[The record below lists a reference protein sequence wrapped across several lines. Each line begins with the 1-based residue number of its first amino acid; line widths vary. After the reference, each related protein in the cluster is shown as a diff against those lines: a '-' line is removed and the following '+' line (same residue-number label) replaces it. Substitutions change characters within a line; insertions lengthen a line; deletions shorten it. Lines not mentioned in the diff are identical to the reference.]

1 MAHRRIGQEA
11 FRFDAKAEHQTS
23 LDALAGLDRLAGGGS
38 VRVTGNRGHQR
49 KGNTSSR
56 GRPHWA
62 NAIENDLAPRRLPP
76 RKILYV
82 LMPLPANVPRPCALH
97 ARVSA
102 KPKSGSDRRQTLL
115 ETDALSQKRHR
126 TKLLRNS
133 PLRAGGFTALKE
145 Q

>member
-1 MAHRRIGQEA
+1 MIPLADAALEGIMAHRRIGQEA

-62 NAIENDLAPRRLPP
+62 HAIENDLAPRRLPP
-76 RKILYV
+76 RKIPYV
-82 LMPLPANVPRPCALH
+82 LMPLPANGASTVRT
-97 ARVSA
+97 AREG
-102 KPKSGSDRRQTLL
+102 KR
-115 ETDALSQKRHR
+115 ET
-126 TKLLRNS
+126 
-133 PLRAGGFTALKE
+133 
-145 Q
+145 